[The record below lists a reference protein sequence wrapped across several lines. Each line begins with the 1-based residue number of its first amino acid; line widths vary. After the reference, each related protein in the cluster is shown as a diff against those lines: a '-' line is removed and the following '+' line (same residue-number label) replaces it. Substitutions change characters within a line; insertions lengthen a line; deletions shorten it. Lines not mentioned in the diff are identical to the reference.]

1 MKQPLLLLLLLIMN
15 MGYTSIYAQGIP
27 VMDIA
32 HIAMTVANGRTLDDQ
47 LDKLEDQLGISF
59 LIERKVSDI
68 YNLQDDYQEFLK
80 QAETVQDLRWADLVS
95 SQAHA
100 MALETTMDA
109 YVPAY
114 ENIATLKQAYAT
126 LDGIG
131 GAVQLYEE
139 LDGFGAGSPL
149 PNSVT
154 ALQQQLEDLS
164 VNRAAFD
171 EMAYKKK
178 LQVALSYNQV
188 AEDLLEKAQELSQA
202 LLVNERFSMT
212 EGERLAS
219 IKQSHDYILQ
229 SMDLK
234 LASDQLVLEVMEEAE
249 QSKAGPLKH
258 YEQQL
263 ERAVLSDTPLYEYLA
278 NEEETEENGKTNE
291 TDDDGE

>member
-1 MKQPLLLLLLLIMN
+1 MHKPLFVFVLLSSLYLN
-15 MGYTSIYAQGIP
+15 ADTARAQGIP

-32 HIAMTVANGRTLDDQ
+32 HIAMTVANGQTLDDQ
-47 LDKLEDQLGISF
+47 LDKLDEQVTVSYR
-59 LIERKVSDI
+59 IEQTVNDI
-68 YNLQDDYQEFLK
+68 YQLQDDYKEFLK
-80 QAETVQDLRWADLVS
+80 QAETVQDLRWADLIANH
-95 SQAHA
+95 SQA
-100 MALETTMDA
+100 MSLETHMDA

-114 ENIATLKQAYAT
+114 ENIGTLKEAYAT
-126 LDGIG
+126 LEGVG
-131 GAVQLYEE
+131 GALSMYRE
-139 LDGFGAGSPL
+139 LDGFGSDTPL
-149 PNSVT
+149 PATVT

-188 AEDLLEKAQELSQA
+188 AADLLEKAQELSQA

-219 IKQSHDYILQ
+219 IKQAHDYILQ

-234 LASDQLVLEVMEEAE
+234 LQSDQLVLNVADEAE
-249 QSKAGPLKH
+249 DSQAGPLKQ

-263 ERAVLSDTPLYEYLA
+263 ERQVLATTPLFSYL
-278 NEEETEENGKTNE
+278 
-291 TDDDGE
+291 TDDDDTNEDE